1 MKRLFKN
8 SIKVLIP
15 LVKSLYK
22 TNKKHNR
29 LKNKNNKK
37 QQTKPTQWKKKT
49 KHPMI
54 KCYRLVESNF

>member
-1 MKRLFKN
+1 MKRLFKT

-37 QQTKPTQWKKKT
+37 QQTKPTQWKKKNKT
-49 KHPMI
+49 P
-54 KCYRLVESNF
+54 YD